1 MAWLR
6 RSRDCEQIRPLV
18 ELTGQFLI
26 GEIDAASY
34 DVRFREVFSGM
45 APVEEERF
53 FALENLAVACD
64 SYVEDPGLRDQPE
77 DLDEDGLR
85 AAAVQALVRLAL
97 V

>member
-6 RSRDCEQIRPLV
+6 RSPDREQIRPLV
-18 ELTGQFLI
+18 ELTGQFLM

-34 DVRFREVFSGM
+34 DERFRGLFHLADGLDEQAWLILETLF
-45 APVEEERF
+45 VE
-53 FALENLAVACD
+53 CD
-64 SYVEDPGLRDQPE
+64 TYVEDQNLREGPQ

-85 AAAVQALVRLAL
+85 AAAVQALVRLSL